1 MKISKIKKLG
11 AITAVVSMMMAG
23 STAGAQ
29 QASSATHERA
39 WYEQFT
45 YSWSGADGNTNVS
58 KLTDEAN
65 DPYQIYELLKYVYS
79 TPEIPGIYTDYQGNT
94 INYSTSISNGWSI
107 RNVTKPYENGY
118 TVMLVK
124 LPNDLSTKGDDKTS
138 SKSDLIN
145 YFSDYVS
152 GIELLTDGVRVA
164 EDGDNAGTIFSYTG
178 VLNKFFFIGKGK
190 KCIETNKLTAPF
202 YQMFEEFS
210 PTVVSSSIKPID
222 DFYQTMRDGEVYS
235 VVHDCKSVLNLQ
247 HYFSMAGIE
256 GTDTYSMTNLVFYI
270 PDNRSN
276 GNREYVVNH
285 QPKLGLYTITLE
297 AQAEPVEDKDTTYS
311 VTVDWT
317 SSLNEMVGEIVP
329 QTYELYVVTYD
340 EQGNRT
346 DSLLTTTNDITTYT
360 YEVPQH
366 QYAYT
371 ITYIVKGYPTD
382 GNSDTFYTWSN
393 MDDVVIPGYNDFT
406 ELNLGH
412 YESDYVIDEEKNYY
426 RNFLT
431 ISNMNAS
438 DLANDDEFTLY
449 RCSTENDQLVVV
461 KAAVLSFVKGQNDDL
476 VHYEISYI
484 DQDILDG
491 YDLNTLGINDNGWL
505 TITNGVVDMSPIML
519 CDQFA
524 VSTASNSHPNLYTYI
539 IANDEKN
546 TGIVNVPVQKSNNIL
561 DGYYTLNEVIAD
573 DNHNLPVG
581 VKNALIEESLVA
593 NPNIYHFS
601 TERGDNTLPDTRISY
616 LQSNLTANFTELSS
630 FLGLEGTTYEVNSA
644 NELKVNLL
652 DNAVIAY
659 NQPGDYMQY
668 VPIIW
673 TFGTDRVKHDGENS
687 YGAPILKT
695 GVGKVEA
702 SFEGTCNIDDWANW
716 RDENGSPCKLYNAI
730 ITATGTLPQDA
741 SIEYEPYM
749 FRVWRLCD
757 GIRGYKVVDGKCVN
771 DPAAPR
777 ESDLLA
783 CEMVPNTSSE
793 TTVTMMDGDLA
804 FGALA
809 GADVKFLVRFYYV
822 KKGEKNNESDPMFYV
837 VETFI
842 DNIEWNETTT
852 GFNEVAASVPV
863 TVTYVNAQ
871 GQTSDKPFDGLNIV
885 ITRHSDGTVKTSKMM
900 K

>member
-1 MKISKIKKLG
+1 MRISKFKKLG
-11 AITAVVSMMMAG
+11 AITAVLSMMAAG
-23 STAGAQ
+23 STASAQ
-29 QASSATHERA
+29 QSSSATHDLA

-45 YSWSGADGNTNVS
+45 YSWSGADGKANVS

-65 DPYQIYELLKYVYS
+65 DPYQICQLLKYVYT
-79 TPEIPGIYTDYQGNT
+79 TPEIPGIYTDYQGKT

-107 RNVTKPYENGY
+107 SNVTRPYENGY

-124 LPNDLSTKGDDKTS
+124 LPNDVDDAPKSTS
-138 SKSDLIN
+138 SQSDLIN
-145 YFSDYVS
+145 YFNNYVS
-152 GIELLTDGVRVA
+152 GVELLTDGVRVA
-164 EDGDNAGTIFSYTG
+164 EESDNAGTLFSYTG
-178 VLNKFFFIGKGK
+178 TLNKFFFISKGK
-190 KCIETNKLTAPF
+190 KCTQNLTAPF
-202 YQMFEEFS
+202 YRMFEEFS
-210 PTVVSSSIKPID
+210 PTIVDSDPQEIK
-222 DFYQTMRDGEVYS
+222 DFYEKMIGGDIYS
-235 VVHDCKSVLNLQ
+235 FLHDCKSVIQLQ
-247 HYFSMAGIE
+247 HYFSMRGNDESLDPVSI
-256 GTDTYSMTNLVFYI
+256 TNLVLYI

-276 GNREYVVNH
+276 GNREYVEDH
-285 QPKLGLYTITLE
+285 QPKLGLYTIDLT
-297 AQAEPVEDKDTTYS
+297 ANAEPVEDKGRTYS

-317 SSLNEMVGEIVP
+317 SSLNRIVGENVP

-346 DSLLTTTNDITTYT
+346 DSLLTTTDDITSYT
-360 YEVPQH
+360 YEVPQY
-366 QYAYT
+366 QYGYT
-371 ITYIVKGYPTD
+371 ITYIVKGYPTG
-382 GNSDTFYTWSN
+382 GNSDTFYAWSN
-393 MDDVVIPGYNDFT
+393 MDDVAIPGYNDFT

-431 ISNMNAS
+431 INNMNAS
-438 DLANDDEFTLY
+438 DLANDNEFTLY

-505 TITNGVVDMSPIML
+505 TITNGVIDMSPIML
-519 CDQFA
+519 GDQFA

-546 TGIVNVPVQKSNNIL
+546 TGIVNIPVYKSNNIL
-561 DGYYTLNEVIAD
+561 DGYYTLDEVTAD
-573 DNHNLPVG
+573 DNHSLPVG

-616 LQSNLTANFTELSS
+616 LQNNTTANFTELSS
-630 FLGLEGTTYEVNSA
+630 FLGLEGTTHEVNSA
-644 NELKVNLL
+644 NELEVNLL

-702 SFEGTCNIDDWANW
+702 SFEGTCFSDDWANW
-716 RDENGSPCKLYNAI
+716 RDENGSPCKQYNAI

-757 GIRGYKVVDGKCVN
+757 GIRGYKIVDGKCVN
-771 DPAAPR
+771 DPATPR

-783 CEMVPNTSSE
+783 REMVPNTSSE
-793 TTVTMMDGDLA
+793 TTVTMMDGDFT

-822 KKGEKNNESDPMFYV
+822 KKGEKSNDTDPMFYV

-842 DNIEWNETTT
+842 DNIKWNETTT
-852 GFNEVAASVPV
+852 GINEVTASAPV
-863 TVTYVNAQ
+863 TKTYVNAQ
-871 GQTSDKPFDGLNIV
+871 GQTSDKPFDGLNII
-885 ITRHSDGTVKTSKMM
+885 ITRYSDGTVNTSKMM